1 MNPSPSATVA
11 LHNLRDGF
19 VSTISR
25 TVSTQAP
32 LPKAVISA
40 ITGSSHNECSVPI
53 LHTPFEVYASF
64 QSLANGTALW
74 WITAGEELGHG
85 SVKHG
90 ERLYACTMAA
100 ELAHAPLAWR
110 HILQGYVREVVIGNL
125 FSSVNAPGLMPRR
138 PLPWGVGY
146 VTDPGTRLTAGESTL
161 LHQVIALAAGYIA
174 NRCIEG
180 SAAAV
185 KAGKLHEID
194 PDRYLELQ
202 DW

>member
-1 MNPSPSATVA
+1 MDTSSSPTVA

-19 VSTISR
+19 VTTISR
-25 TVSTQAP
+25 NVSTERP
-32 LPKAVISA
+32 LGKAVVCAVVGSA
-40 ITGSSHNECSVPI
+40 HNECAVPV
-53 LHTPFEVYASF
+53 LHTPFEAYASF
-64 QSLANGTALW
+64 QTLANGTALW
-74 WITAGEELGHG
+74 WISAARELGQG
-85 SVKHG
+85 RVKPG
-90 ERLYACTMAA
+90 ARLYACTVAA

-110 HILQGYVREVVIGNL
+110 HIMQGYVGEVVVGNL
-125 FSSVNAPGLMPRR
+125 FTSVNAPGLMPRR

-146 VTDPGTRLTAGESTL
+146 VTNPGTRLTAAESTL
-161 LHQVIALAAGYIA
+161 LHQVIAIGAGYIA